1 MEIMT
6 TNGKTYLRAAG
17 LAMLGFAICCA
28 APSLRADGNRKA
40 VASPK
45 PVYPQMAKDMRLH
58 GAVKIEIVI
67 APNGQVRE
75 TKALGGHP
83 VLVQAALTAVK
94 DWKFE
99 AGSSESVQVIEFR
112 FDY

>member
-1 MEIMT
+1 MK
-6 TNGKTYLRAAG
+6 TNGTTYLRAAG
-17 LAMLGFAICCA
+17 LAMLGLAISCA

-40 VASPK
+40 VVNPK
-45 PVYPQMAKDMRLH
+45 PQYPQMAKQMRLR
-58 GAVKIEIVI
+58 GAVKIEVVI

-83 VLVQAALTAVK
+83 VLVQAALTALK

-99 AGSSESVQVIEFR
+99 AGSSESIQVIEFK

>member
-1 MEIMT
+1 MEIMKT
-6 TNGKTYLRAAG
+6 GKTFLRVAG
-17 LAMLGFAICCA
+17 SAMLAFVICSA

-40 VASPK
+40 VVSPK
-45 PVYPQMAKDMRLH
+45 PQYPQLAREMRLH
-58 GAVKIEIVI
+58 GAVKIEVVI
-67 APNGQVRE
+67 APNGQVRD

-83 VLVQAALTAVK
+83 VLVQAALTALK

-112 FDY
+112 FDN

>member
-1 MEIMT
+1 MEIMK
-6 TNGKTYLRAAG
+6 TNGKTLRAAAV
-17 LAMLGFAICCA
+17 AMLGLAICFA
-28 APSLRADGNRKA
+28 APTLRADGNRKA

-45 PVYPQMAKDMRLH
+45 PQYPQMAKDMHLH
-58 GAVKIEIVI
+58 GAVKIEVLI

-83 VLVQAALTAVK
+83 VLVQAALTALK

-99 AGSSESVQVIEFR
+99 AGSSDSIQVIEFR
-112 FDY
+112 FD

>member
-1 MEIMT
+1 MEIMK

-67 APNGQVRE
+67 AANGQVRE

-83 VLVQAALTAVK
+83 VLVQAALAAVK

-99 AGSSESVQVIEFR
+99 AGSSESVQVIEFK
-112 FDY
+112 FE

>member
-1 MEIMT
+1 MT

-17 LAMLGFAICCA
+17 LAMLGFVICCSA
-28 APSLRADGNRKA
+28 SSLRADGNRKA

-45 PVYPQMAKDMRLH
+45 PVYPQMAKDMRLR
-58 GAVKIEIVI
+58 GAVKIEVVI

-83 VLVQAALTAVK
+83 VLVQAALAAVK

-112 FDY
+112 FDN